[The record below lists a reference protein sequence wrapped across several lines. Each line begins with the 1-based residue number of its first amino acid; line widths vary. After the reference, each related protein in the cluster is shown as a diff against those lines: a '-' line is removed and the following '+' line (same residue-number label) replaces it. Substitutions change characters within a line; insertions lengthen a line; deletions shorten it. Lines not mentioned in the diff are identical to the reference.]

1 MTIQKPD
8 FNKIFASQAPDA
20 DKPPAF
26 NNYNGGWGSESRSNN
41 GKPTIRG
48 FNYLQQ
54 FADTKLLWLKQNAIL
69 PYDSDTDY
77 PVGTV
82 TLKDGKFQK
91 LDGVEWADFIKLE
104 DTKITTWSGRTQEA
118 ENKDFVSSVH
128 DYSDL
133 GDIAA
138 AEGRAVEVKQGGKA
152 GVFAYNPNST
162 KTPDGG
168 TVIKDSQGRIWER
181 VFKGH
186 PIISWFEPVAD
197 GVTDNTAKFTAA
209 NAVTGITYIPAGN
222 YKTNLVVGAKYYGEG
237 KLLVAFGAANYDFYC
252 TAVPQIIPTGILTY
266 DDGSK
271 EINTT
276 IYLGSNSGRSAKT
289 NESMVVAFGG
299 RALESSGTGANVTA
313 RATAIGAHA
322 ARRASAPF
330 SATAIGDSALE
341 NGKFYQRIVAIGSNA
356 LQFAGDNTPLA
367 DRHEFLL
374 QADPYG
380 LVTKNSQF
388 RSFVGTSATPLNLP
402 VSAEDAKESVAV
414 GRNALLHNV
423 KSIGDTAVGYNALA
437 HGWSTN
443 GNTAVGHSALR
454 DGVAS
459 VGNTAAGASAGL
471 SLQTGTAN
479 VAIGREAFQAA
490 VHLQSCTAVG
500 FQAMSS
506 LSGNSPDQTEAR
518 NAARQNTAIGAY
530 AMQNSTAG
538 VNIVAV
544 GNAAFQNAEGSQSVA
559 VGVAAGSTLT
569 TATNTTL
576 VGYNAGT
583 KTLGGSPTVSLTN
596 SAALGYD
603 APLSGDNQV
612 QLGNSATTTYVY
624 GTVQNRSDARDKADI
639 KPLDSK
645 MTDFILGLN
654 AVQGVWD
661 MRDDYVSEL
670 PDDWTDE
677 QRLEWWSN
685 PTKDGCKKRSRKH
698 NWFIAQEVKVLAD
711 KLGIDFA
718 GLQDHK
724 LIDGTDTLTIGYD
737 EFIPPVVATI
747 QKLNKRLDDIESR
760 LSKLE

>member
-1 MTIQKPD
+1 MDRP
-8 FNKIFASQAPDA
+8 
-20 DKPPAF
+20 
-26 NNYNGGWGSESRSNN
+26 
-41 GKPTIRG
+41 
-48 FNYLQQ
+48 NYLQQ
-54 FADTKLLWLKQNAIL
+54 LNYAELLWFKHNTIL
-69 PYDSDTDY
+69 PYASDTDY

-91 LDGVEWADFIKLE
+91 WDGAEWVESIELE
-104 DTKITTWSGRTQEA
+104 DFT
-118 ENKDFVSSVH
+118 SSVN
-128 DYSDL
+128 DYSDF
-133 GDIAA
+133 GDIVVAD
-138 AEGRAVEVKQGGKA
+138 VVVVNQGGKE
-152 GVFAYNPNST
+152 GVFVYSPGSF

-237 KLLVAFGAANYDFYC
+237 KLIVPFGSVNYDFYC

-266 DDGSK
+266 GDGAK

-299 RALESSGTGANVTA
+299 RALESSGTGENITA

-341 NGKFYQRIVAIGSNA
+341 NGKFYQRIVAVGSNA

-367 DRHEFLL
+367 DHHEFLL
-374 QADPYG
+374 QDDPYG
-380 LVTKNSQF
+380 LATKNSQF

-402 VSAEDAKESVAV
+402 ESAADAKESVAV
-414 GRNALLHNV
+414 GRNALLYNV
-423 KSIGDTAVGYNALA
+423 KSTGDTAVGYNALA

-500 FQAMSS
+500 YQAMRS
-506 LSGNSPDQTEAR
+506 LSGNSPAQTTAR

-544 GNAAFQNAEGSQSVA
+544 GNAAFKNAEGSQSVA
-559 VGVAAGSTLT
+559 VGVTAGGNLT
-569 TATNTTL
+569 SATNFTAL
-576 VGYNAGT
+576 GHAAGT
-583 KTLGGSPTVSLTN
+583 KDVAGSNLTSN
-596 SAALGYD
+596 TNGTAIGYD
-603 APLSGDNQV
+603 SRLSGDNQV
-612 QLGNSATTTYVY
+612 QLGNSETTTYVH

-645 MTDFILGLN
+645 MIDFVLGLN

-661 MRDDYVSEL
+661 MRDDYVGKL
-670 PDDWTDE
+670 PANWTNE
-677 QRLEWWSN
+677 QRLAWWSN
-685 PTKDGCKKRSRKH
+685 PTKDGSKKRSRKH

-724 LIDGTDTLTIGYD
+724 LIDGADVLTIGYD